1 MKKLLIFMLVLGMT
15 SSAWA
20 TLTWT
25 VSPDKESYAPSDMIT
40 IGIIADFYVGNMGID
55 DILTDNGGTASAPAL
70 HTLLQEGQYS
80 DGIVENVGDLLIR
93 DPYGQIDGFE
103 LEDGV
108 PPGQTV
114 WSFVFHVPDV
124 PPSTI
129 ITISAPVLF
138 FADAWYMDS
147 DESIESLEIH
157 VVPEPATIA
166 LLGLGGL
173 LLRRRK

>member
-25 VSPDKESYAPSDMIT
+25 VSPDKESYAPSDIIT
-40 IGIIADFYVGNMGID
+40 IGIIADYYVGQMNID
-55 DILTDNGGTASAPAL
+55 DVFTDTGGTASNPAL

-80 DGIVENVGDLLIR
+80 DGIVENTGGLLIR
-93 DPYGQIDGFE
+93 DPYGQIAGFE
-103 LEDGV
+103 ILDGV
-108 PPGQTV
+108 PTGETV
-114 WSFVFHVPDV
+114 WSFEFHVPDV

-129 ITISAPVLF
+129 ITITAAIQF
-138 FADAWYMDS
+138 FADAWFMDS
-147 DESIESLEIH
+147 DDSIEPLEIH